1 MLEVQKQSTH
11 FTTHFATQSTHFMT
25 QLTHFT
31 THPLEQEQIKA
42 LSSYTFHHL
51 NANSEGDN
59 KCTIDMVNIHTCAT
73 CGKIFRRKYDLR
85 RHENTVHS
93 EDTSSGED
101 EDSKSEDSE
110 SENEEQSEVETS
122 ESETSSNVDLE
133 DNDIYQR
140 WYERSMQVSEPART
154 EKYEKYVGAGMSEQ
168 QAREKAYERT
178 LWATKS
184 NFFDTYEEFLEA
196 TVQLEEDDTHQE
208 IIADIEEKMRRDL
221 DTSKA
226 VKRVLPKHKH
236 HFESLFEYKSDDEDA
251 NDSDS
256 DSLEDVLYQPPAKR
270 MGPFPSY

>member
-1 MLEVQKQSTH
+1 M
-11 FTTHFATQSTHFMT
+11 
-25 QLTHFT
+25 
-31 THPLEQEQIKA
+31 THPLEHKQIKA

-51 NANSEGDN
+51 NANLKGNN
-59 KCTIDMVNIHTCAT
+59 KYTIDMANIHTCAT

-101 EDSKSEDSE
+101 EDSKSEESE

-122 ESETSSNVDLE
+122 ESETLSNVDLE

-140 WYERSMQVSEPART
+140 WYERSMQVSEQART
-154 EKYEKYVGAGMSEQ
+154 EKYEKYVGEGMSEQ

-178 LWATKS
+178 LWPTKG

-208 IIADIEEKMRRDL
+208 IIADIEEKMRRGL
-221 DTSKA
+221 DTSKT

-256 DSLEDVLYQPPAKR
+256 YSLEDVLDQPPAKR
-270 MGPFPSY
+270 KGLFPTY

>member
-1 MLEVQKQSTH
+1 MNTNLKG
-11 FTTHFATQSTHFMT
+11 
-25 QLTHFT
+25 
-31 THPLEQEQIKA
+31 
-42 LSSYTFHHL
+42 
-51 NANSEGDN
+51 NN
-59 KCTIDMVNIHTCAT
+59 KYTIDMANIHTCAT

-122 ESETSSNVDLE
+122 ESETLSKVDLE

-140 WYERSMQVSEPART
+140 MYERSMQVSEPART
-154 EKYEKYVGAGMSEQ
+154 EKYEKYVGKGMSEQ

-178 LWATKS
+178 LWPTKS

-208 IIADIEEKMRRDL
+208 IIADMKKKCEEASTLVKLLKEYFPNTNIILKASSNTNRMMRMLMIRIHTVWKMFWISHPR
-221 DTSKA
+221 S
-226 VKRVLPKHKH
+226 VRVYFQLIKDIRKLAAQWPKGYCSQRKKLCAK
-236 HFESLFEYKSDDEDA
+236 SLK
-251 NDSDS
+251 N
-256 DSLEDVLYQPPAKR
+256 Q
-270 MGPFPSY
+270 

>member
-1 MLEVQKQSTH
+1 MTH
-11 FTTHFATQSTHFMT
+11 Q
-25 QLTHFT
+25 
-31 THPLEQEQIKA
+31 LEQKQIKA

-51 NANSEGDN
+51 NANLEGNN
-59 KCTIDMVNIHTCAT
+59 KYTIDMANIHTWAT

-140 WYERSMQVSEPART
+140 WYERSMQVSEPTRT
-154 EKYEKYVGAGMSEQ
+154 EKYVGAGMSER

-184 NFFDTYEEFLEA
+184 NFFDTYEEFMEA

-208 IIADIEEKMRRDL
+208 IIADIELKKKCEEASTL
-221 DTSKA
+221 
-226 VKRVLPKHKH
+226 VKLLKEYFLFGFRQSGRCFGSATREAYGPLSVLLKTFGHVP
-236 HFESLFEYKSDDEDA
+236 SQRLLFA
-251 NDSDS
+251 H
-256 DSLEDVLYQPPAKR
+256 A
-270 MGPFPSY
+270 